1 MAFLRQSH
9 ILRRAPRLPVY
20 PERFVVVARL
30 CRRLSEYGRDPSKFP
45 KQWTRA
51 GLPRYVLLP
60 DTDSRTRIRP
70 RSDSVADNQR
80 SLWVVERSSPAM
92 LARNEVSVI
101 VVNHNAG
108 VLLEPCVRQALL
120 QAREVIVVDNA
131 SSDGSVSHIQEALGC
146 ESRLQLTLNAKN
158 LGFSAACNM
167 GATLASGRYLLF
179 LNPDCMIEPGALG
192 KMVAALLHDPQ
203 AGMVGGFLANPDGS
217 EQAGG
222 RRAVPTPWR
231 SFVRAF
237 GLSRFRERWPRLF
250 TSYDLCAQP
259 LPSEPVEVEAVSG
272 ACMLVRR
279 EAFDDVGQLDE
290 GYFMHCEDLDWCMR
304 FRQRNWKVYFV
315 PGARAIHHLGSCSR
329 HRPVFV
335 EWHKHKG
342 MVRFYRK
349 FFSHQ
354 YPGPLLVAVVAAVW
368 ARFLGK
374 AIMIQT
380 KRLFGRS

>member
-1 MAFLRQSH
+1 MAFSRQSH
-9 ILRRAPRLPVY
+9 ILVSMVPAYRVSMGGPYCRQCTTDVRRSFMNV
-20 PERFVVVARL
+20 
-30 CRRLSEYGRDPSKFP
+30 
-45 KQWTRA
+45 
-51 GLPRYVLLP
+51 
-60 DTDSRTRIRP
+60 P
-70 RSDSVADNQR
+70 RSWLHPPFRGIFCLQTRKSRQDQDRDRTLLWNADGCFGL
-80 SLWVVERSSPAM
+80 SKGSSPEI

-108 VLLEPCVRQALL
+108 AFLDACVQGALN

-131 SSDGSVSHIQEALGC
+131 STDGSCSGTQNLLRSEG
-146 ESRLQLTLNAKN
+146 RLKLAFNSQNV
-158 LGFSAACNM
+158 GFSVACNM
-167 GATLASGRYLLF
+167 GVALASGKYLLF

-192 KMVAALLHDPQ
+192 KMLGALEHERH
-203 AGMVGGFLANPDGS
+203 AGMVGGFLINPDGT

-250 TSYDLCAQP
+250 ASYDLCAQP
-259 LPSEPVEVEAVSG
+259 VPAEPVEVEAVSG

-279 EAFDDVGQLDE
+279 EALDDVGQLDE

-304 FRQRNWKVYFV
+304 FRQKDWKVFFV
-315 PGARAIHHLGSCSR
+315 PGARVIHHLGVCSR
-329 HRPVFV
+329 ARPVFV

-354 YPGPLLVAVVAAVW
+354 YPGPLLVAVVGAVW
-368 ARFLGK
+368 VRFLAK
-374 AIMIQT
+374 VMAIQA
-380 KRLFGRS
+380 KRLFGKS